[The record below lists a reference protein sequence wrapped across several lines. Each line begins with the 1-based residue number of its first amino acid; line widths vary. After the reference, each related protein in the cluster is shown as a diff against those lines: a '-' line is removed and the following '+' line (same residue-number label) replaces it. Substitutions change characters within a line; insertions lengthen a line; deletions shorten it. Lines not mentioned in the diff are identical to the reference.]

1 MKIKEGFVI
10 RKVMGN
16 HVVIATGEQSKT
28 FHGMVKLNNTAA
40 EIWEQIANGLSEDE
54 IVKAM
59 LESYDIDEETL
70 RQDVKKTIETLIE
83 QGFVER

>member
-1 MKIKEGFVI
+1 MKIKEGYVI
-10 RKVMGN
+10 RQVMGN
-16 HVVIATGEQSKT
+16 YVVIATGEESRN

-40 EIWEQIANGLSEDE
+40 EIWEQIAKGLSEDD

-70 RQDVKKTIETLIE
+70 RQDVKKTIETLTE

>member
-40 EIWEQIANGLSEDE
+40 EIWDHIANGLSEDE

-70 RQDVKKTIETLIE
+70 RQDVKKTIETLTE